1 MGFNPVFAT
10 ETPPLDTN
18 KTENKQTQTAKSS
31 KQSKPAKK
39 ISLNYQI
46 NDQPIATVETTEDK
60 PFTILS
66 EIFHKTL
73 DTANQTLGKVVN
85 TVVHIPYPEEMQKS
99 FKEKLPNF
107 VLHTLIETPQGKTKT
122 DFNWAAFG
130 GKINESKKEGTFEWG
145 GLNGSLNYTGILKGL
160 NGNLA
165 IPRVFINI
173 ENDFEMLLEKFALS
187 LSLNDFFEPLHFNL
201 QLPLFKATS
210 KENKD
215 NFSFVLN
222 NLNGKLVSDEQE
234 ILEGLRLGRSS
245 FGIDE
250 ISFSTAK
257 DQVVLKGLAGE
268 TVALINDPTT
278 KKFVNVSSKLG
289 LNNLTLSSSLA
300 NGLTNINFEL
310 QTSLNNL
317 DAQVLSEIKK
327 TLRQAQSQ
335 DFSPDMIGM
344 MLVGD
349 LMKAL
354 PRVIKGSPE
363 MDISNFA
370 IRTNQGELAGSF
382 SVGID
387 GKKPFSMEKIEVL
400 KMAIKA
406 QSSMRISKDMLRK
419 ILVLTLKETKPSTV
433 ENTEQKAEGE
443 KPKKKAPPIKPEKM
457 ADEQIKQFIAQ
468 KFLVEEAQH
477 YKLDAEFKGGK
488 LFLNSQEIPLPF

>member
-1 MGFNPVFAT
+1 
-10 ETPPLDTN
+10 
-18 KTENKQTQTAKSS
+18 
-31 KQSKPAKK
+31 
-39 ISLNYQI
+39 
-46 NDQPIATVETTEDK
+46 
-60 PFTILS
+60 
-66 EIFHKTL
+66 
-73 DTANQTLGKVVN
+73 
-85 TVVHIPYPEEMQKS
+85 
-99 FKEKLPNF
+99 
-107 VLHTLIETPQGKTKT
+107 
-122 DFNWAAFG
+122 
-130 GKINESKKEGTFEWG
+130 
-145 GLNGSLNYTGILKGL
+145 
-160 NGNLA
+160 
-165 IPRVFINI
+165 
-173 ENDFEMLLEKFALS
+173 
-187 LSLNDFFEPLHFNL
+187 
-201 QLPLFKATS
+201 
-210 KENKD
+210 
-215 NFSFVLN
+215 
-222 NLNGKLVSDEQE
+222 
-234 ILEGLRLGRSS
+234 LRLGRSS

-257 DQVVLKGLAGE
+257 DQVVLKGLTGE

-354 PRVIKGSPE
+354 PRIIKGSPE

-443 KPKKKAPPIKPEKM
+443 KPKKKVPPIKPEKM

-468 KFLVEEAQH
+468 KFLVEDGQH

-488 LFLNSQEIPLPF
+488 LFLNNQEIPLPF